1 MLKVVSSWVDRYFSD
16 EEALILFLL
25 LTVGL
30 IVVVMWGHILA
41 PVIASV
47 ILAFILQ
54 GLVGYLCSKGFN
66 KLFSVYLSFT
76 LFIGVVGTIIFAL
89 LPLVW
94 RQLSSLVSDA
104 PGILANL
111 KTYLYALREQYP
123 AVIDTESMD
132 KLYKDLTS
140 EVANFGQWLVSQSI
154 ESLPLLVTVMIYFIV
169 VPILVFFFLKD
180 KDRIQKALAAM
191 LPTDRK
197 LMTKVWDEMN
207 QQFANYV
214 RGKVVEIVVVGGS
227 TYIAF
232 IFMGLNYGALL
243 AILVGF
249 SVVIPYIGAIVVTIP
264 VTMIALFQFGLQETF
279 FYLMLAY
286 LVIQLIDGNILVPL
300 LFSEVVNL
308 HPVVIIVSVLFFG
321 GIWGVWGVFFAIP
334 LATLVKAVFTSWP
347 RQLV

>member
-1 MLKVVSSWVDRYFSD
+1 MLKVVRSWVDKYFSD
-16 EEALILFLL
+16 EEALILFFLL
-25 LTVGL
+25 SVGL
-30 IVVVMWGHILA
+30 VFVVIWGHIMA

-54 GLVGYLCSKGFN
+54 GLVAYLCSKGFN
-66 KLFSVYLSFT
+66 KAFSVYLSFT
-76 LFIGVVGTIIFAL
+76 LFIGVVVTIIFAL

-104 PGILANL
+104 PGILGSL
-111 KTYLYALREQYP
+111 KTYLYKLREQYP
-123 AVIDTESMD
+123 AIIDAESMD
-132 KLYKDLTS
+132 KLYQDATS

-154 ESLPLLVTVMIYFIV
+154 ESLPMLVTAMIYFIV

-180 KDRIQKALAAM
+180 KDRILQALASM
-191 LPTDRK
+191 LPNDRK
-197 LMTKVWDEMN
+197 LMTRVWDEMN
-207 QQFANYV
+207 LQFANYV
-214 RGKVVEIVVVGGS
+214 RGKVVEIVVVGGA
-227 TYIAF
+227 TYIVF

-249 SVVIPYIGAIVVTIP
+249 SVVIPYIGAVVVTIP
-264 VTMIALFQFGLQETF
+264 VTMIALFQFGLHEAF

-308 HPVVIIVSVLFFG
+308 HPVIIIVSVLFFG

-334 LATLVKAVFTSWP
+334 LATLVKAVFTAWP